1 MKISLFCNAGMST
14 SLLVEKM
21 KEATKEEGLDADI
34 VAYPL
39 NELDRHIEG
48 IDVALLGPQ
57 VGYQKKKSK
66 QIADK
71 HNVPLDVI
79 SMTDYGR
86 INGKAVL
93 EQAKKLIFSKR

>member
-1 MKISLFCNAGMST
+1 MLTIRLFCNAGMST

-21 KEATKEEGLDADI
+21 KEAAKEENLEVDI

-57 VGYQKKKSK
+57 VGYQKKKAKS
-66 QIADK
+66 IADA
-71 HNVPLDVI
+71 HNVPLEVI

-86 INGKAVL
+86 VNGKGVL
-93 EQAKKLIFSKR
+93 AQAKKLAGK

>member
-1 MKISLFCNAGMST
+1 MLKIRLFCNAGMST

-21 KEATKEEGLDADI
+21 KDAAKEEGLDADI

-66 QIADK
+66 QIADRYG
-71 HNVPLDVI
+71 VPLDVI

-86 INGKAVL
+86 VNGKGVL
-93 EQAKKLIFSKR
+93 AQAKKLIKK